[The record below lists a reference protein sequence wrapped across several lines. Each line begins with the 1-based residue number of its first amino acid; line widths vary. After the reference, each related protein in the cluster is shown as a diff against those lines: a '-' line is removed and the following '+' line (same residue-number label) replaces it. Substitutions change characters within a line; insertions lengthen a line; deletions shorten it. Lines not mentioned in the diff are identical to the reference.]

1 MENKTELRINK
12 WKEYRE
18 EMIRGENIFDSI
30 LNSDEKFKA
39 LYLKSK
45 KILSLKS
52 VEEIENNK
60 LFKFD
65 FFLNE
70 KDNFKSKINSLSK
83 EIEKVELLENNEN
96 NLEFSLNEFDNLYNA
111 FFKNNKEENTTD
123 FKISNINYKEEKW
136 K

>member
-18 EMIRGENIFDSI
+18 EMIRGENILDSI
-30 LNSDEKFKA
+30 LNSDEKFKM
-39 LYLKSK
+39 LYSKSK
-45 KILSLKS
+45 KILSSKS
-52 VEEIENNK
+52 IEEIENNK
-60 LFKFD
+60 IFKFD

-70 KDNFKSKINSLSK
+70 KDNFKSKINFLSK
-83 EIEKVELLENNEN
+83 EIEKVELLEGGEVTV
-96 NLEFSLNEFDNLYNA
+96 EFSSNQFDNLYNV
-111 FFKNNKEENTTD
+111 FFKNNKEDTTD

>member
-18 EMIRGENIFDSI
+18 EMIRGENILDSI
-30 LNSDEKFKA
+30 LNSDEKFKM

-45 KILSLKS
+45 KILSSKS
-52 VEEIENNK
+52 IEEIENNK

-83 EIEKVELLENNEN
+83 EIEKVELLEGGEPV
-96 NLEFSLNEFDNLYNA
+96 LEFSSNEFDNLYHS
-111 FFKNNKEENTTD
+111 FFKNNKEDTTD
-123 FKISNINYKEEKW
+123 FKISNVNYKEEKW

>member
-18 EMIRGENIFDSI
+18 EMIRGENILDSI
-30 LNSDEKFKA
+30 LNSDEKFKI

-45 KILSLKS
+45 KILSSKS
-52 VEEIENNK
+52 IEEIENNK

-83 EIEKVELLENNEN
+83 EIEKVELLEGGEPI
-96 NLEFSLNEFDNLYNA
+96 LEFTSNEFDNLYNG
-111 FFKNNKEENTTD
+111 FFKNNKDDTTD
-123 FKISNINYKEEKW
+123 FKISNVNYKEEKW